1 MKENV
6 SSNSTLAVQLRKLFA
21 RAKMPSSP
29 LLAARILELAAD
41 PERQMS
47 TADIAERYGISAH
60 HLAKVMRRLVR
71 AGLIQSVRGVGGGY
85 RFSGNVRRV
94 TLWDVM
100 ELFEPDAQNGDDDEP
115 GFSTPISLALDNVRA
130 EIDDLTRATMQSITL
145 KSLLKFAPKEMVAE
159 HLSQLETSRL

>member
-1 MKENV
+1 MRLQK
-6 SSNSTLAVQLRKLFA
+6 STQFALYAV
-21 RAKMPSSP
+21 
-29 LLAARILELAAD
+29 LELAAA

-47 TADIAERYGISAH
+47 TAGIAARYGISAH

-100 ELFEPDAQNGDDDEP
+100 ELFEPDSQGADDDEAVIT
-115 GFSTPISLALDNVRA
+115 TPISQALDNVRA

-145 KSLLKFAPKEMVAE
+145 NSLLKFAPKDVGAE
-159 HLSQLETSRL
+159 LEELFEAPVRVTP

>member
-1 MKENV
+1 MRLQK
-6 SSNSTLAVQLRKLFA
+6 STQFALYAV
-21 RAKMPSSP
+21 
-29 LLAARILELAAD
+29 LELAAD

-47 TADIAERYGISAH
+47 TADIAARYGISAH

-100 ELFEPDAQNGDDDEP
+100 ELFEPDFQEAEDNEAAI
-115 GFSTPISLALDNVRA
+115 STPISQALDNVRA

-145 KSLLKFAPKEMVAE
+145 KSLLKFAPKELLRE
-159 HLSQLETSRL
+159 RLA

>member
-1 MKENV
+1 MRLQK
-6 SSNSTLAVQLRKLFA
+6 STQFALYAV
-21 RAKMPSSP
+21 
-29 LLAARILELAAD
+29 LELAAD
-41 PERQMS
+41 PERQLS
-47 TADIAERYGISAH
+47 TADIAARYGISAH

-100 ELFEPDAQNGDDDEP
+100 ELFEPDAQGVEDDEAAI
-115 GFSTPISLALDNVRA
+115 GTPISQALDNVRA

-145 KSLLKFAPKEMVAE
+145 KSLLKFAPKEIDDD
-159 HLSQLETSRL
+159 LLLRSI

>member
-1 MKENV
+1 MRLQK
-6 SSNSTLAVQLRKLFA
+6 STQFALYAV
-21 RAKMPSSP
+21 
-29 LLAARILELAAD
+29 LELAAD
-41 PERQMS
+41 PERQLS
-47 TADIAERYGISAH
+47 TADIAARYGIPAH

-100 ELFEPDAQNGDDDEP
+100 ELFEPDAQGVEDDEAAI
-115 GFSTPISLALDNVRA
+115 GTPISQALDNVRA

-145 KSLLKFAPKEMVAE
+145 KSLLKFAPKEIDDE
-159 HLSQLETSRL
+159 LLLRSI

>member
-1 MKENV
+1 MRLQK
-6 SSNSTLAVQLRKLFA
+6 STQFALYAV
-21 RAKMPSSP
+21 
-29 LLAARILELAAD
+29 LELAAD

-47 TADIAERYGISAH
+47 TADIAARYGISAH

-100 ELFEPDAQNGDDDEP
+100 ELFEPDFQEAEDNEAAI
-115 GFSTPISLALDNVRA
+115 STPISQALDNVRA

-145 KSLLKFAPKEMVAE
+145 KSLLKFAPKEPLRERSA
-159 HLSQLETSRL
+159 

>member
-1 MKENV
+1 MRLQK
-6 SSNSTLAVQLRKLFA
+6 STQFALYAV
-21 RAKMPSSP
+21 
-29 LLAARILELAAD
+29 LELAAA

-47 TADIAERYGISAH
+47 TAGIAARYGISAH

-94 TLWDVM
+94 TLWDIM
-100 ELFEPDAQNGDDDEP
+100 ELFEPDARNGDDDEP
-115 GFSTPISLALDNVRA
+115 GFSTPISQALDSVRA

-145 KSLLKFAPKEMVAE
+145 KSLLKFAPKEAMVE
-159 HLSQLETSRL
+159 RLQQLATESL

>member
-1 MKENV
+1 MRLQK
-6 SSNSTLAVQLRKLFA
+6 STQFALYAV
-21 RAKMPSSP
+21 
-29 LLAARILELAAD
+29 LELAAD

-47 TADIAERYGISAH
+47 TADIAARYGISAH

-100 ELFEPDAQNGDDDEP
+100 ELFEPDFQEAEDNEAAI
-115 GFSTPISLALDNVRA
+115 STPICLALDNVRA

-145 KSLLKFAPKEMVAE
+145 KSLLKFAPKEPLRERSA
-159 HLSQLETSRL
+159 

>member
-1 MKENV
+1 MRLQK
-6 SSNSTLAVQLRKLFA
+6 STQFALYAV
-21 RAKMPSSP
+21 
-29 LLAARILELAAD
+29 LELAAD

-47 TADIAERYGISAH
+47 TADIAVRYGISAH

-94 TLWDVM
+94 TLWDIM
-100 ELFEPDAQNGDDDEP
+100 ELFEPDARNGDDDEP
-115 GFSTPISLALDNVRA
+115 GFSTPISQALDSVRA

-145 KSLLKFAPKEMVAE
+145 KSLLKFAPKEAMVE
-159 HLSQLETSRL
+159 RLQQLATESL

>member
-1 MKENV
+1 MRLQK
-6 SSNSTLAVQLRKLFA
+6 STQFALYAV
-21 RAKMPSSP
+21 
-29 LLAARILELAAD
+29 LELAAD

-47 TADIAERYGISAH
+47 TADIAARYGISAH

-100 ELFEPDAQNGDDDEP
+100 ELFEPDFQEVEDNEAAI
-115 GFSTPISLALDNVRA
+115 STPISQALDNVRA

-145 KSLLKFAPKEMVAE
+145 KSLLKFAPKEPLRERSA
-159 HLSQLETSRL
+159 

>member
-1 MKENV
+1 MRLQK
-6 SSNSTLAVQLRKLFA
+6 STQFALYAV
-21 RAKMPSSP
+21 
-29 LLAARILELAAD
+29 LELAAD
-41 PERQMS
+41 PERQLS
-47 TADIAERYGISAH
+47 TADIAARYGISAH

-100 ELFEPDAQNGDDDEP
+100 ERFEPDAQGVEDDEAAI
-115 GFSTPISLALDNVRA
+115 GTPISQALDNVRA

-145 KSLLKFAPKEMVAE
+145 KSLLKFAPKEIDDE
-159 HLSQLETSRL
+159 LLLRSI

>member
-1 MKENV
+1 MRLQK
-6 SSNSTLAVQLRKLFA
+6 STQFALYAV
-21 RAKMPSSP
+21 
-29 LLAARILELAAD
+29 LELAAD

-47 TADIAERYGISAH
+47 TADIAARYGISAH

-100 ELFEPDAQNGDDDEP
+100 ELFEPDFQDAEDNEVAIG
-115 GFSTPISLALDNVRA
+115 TPISQALDNVRA

-145 KSLLKFAPKEMVAE
+145 KSLLKFAPKELLRE
-159 HLSQLETSRL
+159 RLA

>member
-1 MKENV
+1 MRLQK
-6 SSNSTLAVQLRKLFA
+6 STQFALYAV
-21 RAKMPSSP
+21 
-29 LLAARILELAAD
+29 LELAAD

-47 TADIAERYGISAH
+47 TADIAARYGISAH

-85 RFSGNVRRV
+85 RFSGNVRRA

-100 ELFEPDAQNGDDDEP
+100 ELFEPDFQEAEDNEAAI
-115 GFSTPISLALDNVRA
+115 STPISQALDNVRA

-145 KSLLKFAPKEMVAE
+145 KSLLKFAPKEPLRERSA
-159 HLSQLETSRL
+159 

>member
-1 MKENV
+1 MRLQK
-6 SSNSTLAVQLRKLFA
+6 TTQFALYAV
-21 RAKMPSSP
+21 
-29 LLAARILELAAD
+29 LELAAD
-41 PERQMS
+41 PERQLS
-47 TADIAERYGISAH
+47 TADIAARYGISAH

-100 ELFEPDAQNGDDDEP
+100 ELFEPDAQGVEDDEAAI
-115 GFSTPISLALDNVRA
+115 GTPISQALDNVRA

-145 KSLLKFAPKEMVAE
+145 KSLLKFAPKEIDDE
-159 HLSQLETSRL
+159 LLLRSI

>member
-1 MKENV
+1 MRLQK
-6 SSNSTLAVQLRKLFA
+6 STQFALYAV
-21 RAKMPSSP
+21 
-29 LLAARILELAAD
+29 LELAAD

-47 TADIAERYGISAH
+47 TADIAARYGISAH

-100 ELFEPDAQNGDDDEP
+100 ELFEPDFQEAEDNEAAI
-115 GFSTPISLALDNVRA
+115 STPISQALDNVRT

-145 KSLLKFAPKEMVAE
+145 KSLLKFAPKEPLRERSA
-159 HLSQLETSRL
+159 

>member
-1 MKENV
+1 MKIQK
-6 SSNSTLAVQLRKLFA
+6 STTFALFA
-21 RAKMPSSP
+21 V
-29 LLAARILELAAD
+29 LELARDPAAQLATGEIAD
-41 PERQMS
+41 S
-47 TADIAERYGISAH
+47 YGISVH

-100 ELFEPDAQNGDDDEP
+100 ELFEPDAQGVEDDEAAI
-115 GFSTPISLALDNVRA
+115 GTPISQALDNVRA

-145 KSLLKFAPKEMVAE
+145 KSLLKFAPKEIDDE
-159 HLSQLETSRL
+159 LLLRSI

>member
-1 MKENV
+1 MRLQK
-6 SSNSTLAVQLRKLFA
+6 STEFALYAV
-21 RAKMPSSP
+21 
-29 LLAARILELAAD
+29 LELAAE

-47 TADIAERYGISAH
+47 TADIAVRYGISAH

-85 RFSGNVRRV
+85 RFCGNVRRV

-100 ELFEPDAQNGDDDEP
+100 ELFEPDFQGADDDEAVI
-115 GFSTPISLALDNVRA
+115 GTPISRALDNVRA

-145 KSLLKFAPKEMVAE
+145 NSLLKFAPKEAVTE
-159 HLSQLETSRL
+159 QLSRLQAEGV

>member
-1 MKENV
+1 MRLQK
-6 SSNSTLAVQLRKLFA
+6 STQFALYAV
-21 RAKMPSSP
+21 
-29 LLAARILELAAD
+29 LELAAD

-47 TADIAERYGISAH
+47 TADIAARYGISAH

-85 RFSGNVRRV
+85 RFSGNVRRI

-100 ELFEPDAQNGDDDEP
+100 ELFEPDSQGVEDDEAVIT
-115 GFSTPISLALDNVRA
+115 TPISQALDNVRA

-145 KSLLKFAPKEMVAE
+145 KSLLKFAPKDVGAE
-159 HLSQLETSRL
+159 LEELFETPVRAAP

>member
-1 MKENV
+1 MRLQK
-6 SSNSTLAVQLRKLFA
+6 STQFALYAV
-21 RAKMPSSP
+21 
-29 LLAARILELAAD
+29 LELAAD

-47 TADIAERYGISAH
+47 TADLATRYSISAH

-100 ELFEPDAQNGDDDEP
+100 ELFEPDAQSAEDDEAVT
-115 GFSTPISLALDNVRA
+115 GTPISQALDNVRA

-145 KSLLKFAPKEMVAE
+145 KSLLKFAPAE
-159 HLSQLETSRL
+159 IDEEFLLQAR

>member
-1 MKENV
+1 MRLQK
-6 SSNSTLAVQLRKLFA
+6 STQFALYAV
-21 RAKMPSSP
+21 
-29 LLAARILELAAD
+29 LELAAD

-47 TADIAERYGISAH
+47 TADIAARYGISAH

-85 RFSGNVRRV
+85 RFSGNVRRA

-100 ELFEPDAQNGDDDEP
+100 ELFEPDFQDAEDNEVAIG
-115 GFSTPISLALDNVRA
+115 TPISQALDNVRA

-145 KSLLKFAPKEMVAE
+145 KSLLKFAPKEPLRERSA
-159 HLSQLETSRL
+159 